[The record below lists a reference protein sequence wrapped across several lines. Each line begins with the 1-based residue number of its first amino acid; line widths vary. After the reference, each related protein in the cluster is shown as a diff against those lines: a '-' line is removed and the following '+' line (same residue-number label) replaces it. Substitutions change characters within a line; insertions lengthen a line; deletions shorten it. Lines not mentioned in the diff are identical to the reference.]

1 LLKIEGFPV
10 EGLGKLDLELRE
22 GESLVLGDRGEVAS
36 CILKCVAELVRIES
50 VRIWVKRGTRKLY
63 LTKPEGLHP
72 KWTVEKLLRH
82 FKRISKLDEALF
94 LHEMNHLSLS
104 VKTRLEE
111 LSEEMMVF
119 LFGVLGVAMEVDLI
133 LADSITDI
141 MGAGFTERFLPLLE
155 QKKKNKGSLLIAS
168 ANPLPLLKL
177 SDRVVLFKDRR
188 VIFNGTIDQLSSF
201 QQVVLPG
208 EAKGI
213 ERFRLFSPIKTQSG
227 VSALVAD
234 EATLHAL
241 RSEYGED
248 VSAQNV
254 KVEEVIRR
262 LLA

>member
-1 LLKIEGFPV
+1 LKVEGLPV
-10 EGLGKLDLELRE
+10 EGLGKLDLELGE
-22 GESLVLGDRGEVAS
+22 GESLVLGDRGGLAS
-36 CILKCVAELVRIES
+36 RILQCVAELIRIKD

-63 LTKPEGLHP
+63 LTKPDGLHP

-82 FKRISKLDEALF
+82 FKRIGKLNEALF
-94 LHEMNHLSLS
+94 LHEMNHLGLS

-111 LSEEMMVF
+111 LSEEMKVF
-119 LFGVLGVAMEVDLI
+119 LFGVLGVAMKVDLI
-133 LADSITDI
+133 LTDAITDI

-177 SDRVVLFKDRR
+177 SDRMVLLKDRR

-213 ERFRLFSPIKTQSG
+213 ERFRLFSPMKTQSG
-227 VSALVAD
+227 VNALIAD
-234 EATLHAL
+234 KATLHAL
-241 RSEYGED
+241 KSEYGED